1 MKAQYTSK
9 TAKARWQKEYEK
21 ELAQRAGLPPK
32 ELKRVITHEQIGGG
46 IADIKK
52 QYQAFASPLKTPEQV
67 QRRAKL
73 DRKLTDWYMR
83 HGDALRVNPGPLGA
97 INLAGTVMMD
107 PDKFPQFLKNIAER
121 SGRPLPN
128 IPESA
133 WPAITKAVLEHER
146 AEGVQ
151 LGNVVSGQHA
161 SAAHASHAGLL
172 PLLAERMNV
181 QDPHAVKVM
190 DWLRQ
195 LNSEDKK
202 TARAL
207 KQHGQVG
214 NYVLPFGGRAHRSAE
229 KQIIK
234 KINPQLDAPQ
244 FQRML
249 SSSAGTPQDFIAHT
263 SAIPSGTPAQMRSVR
278 TGGLLRPGKLKALA
292 GLGLLLAPL
301 AYPYY
306 RYRKGLS
313 DQVEGNKTASVKDL
327 LKRPNNA
334 IQLGSTAAMS
344 LWAHDSLNEA
354 VRDQIMEE
362 DPYAKYKLYGV
373 PLGAGLA
380 TYGLLSHKYPKA
392 SPAAKL
398 LGALTVGGT
407 AAPLVSYGLIAETLG
422 RTDID
427 AARRYAQAKREGAKF
442 HNYYSNPSFTKGRY
456 NDLFE
461 TAAHGTSKP
470 WHSYFL
476 DKELQDNI
484 AEYKL

>member
-1 MKAQYTSK
+1 
-9 TAKARWQKEYEK
+9 
-21 ELAQRAGLPPK
+21 
-32 ELKRVITHEQIGGG
+32 
-46 IADIKK
+46 
-52 QYQAFASPLKTPEQV
+52 
-67 QRRAKL
+67 
-73 DRKLTDWYMR
+73 
-83 HGDALRVNPGPLGA
+83 
-97 INLAGTVMMD
+97 
-107 PDKFPQFLKNIAER
+107 
-121 SGRPLPN
+121 
-128 IPESA
+128 
-133 WPAITKAVLEHER
+133 
-146 AEGVQ
+146 
-151 LGNVVSGQHA
+151 
-161 SAAHASHAGLL
+161 
-172 PLLAERMNV
+172 MNV

-195 LNSEDKK
+195 FNREDKV

-229 KQIIK
+229 KKIIK
-234 KINPQLDAPQ
+234 KINPQLPPMQ
-244 FQRML
+244 LQRML
-249 SSSAGTPQDFIAHT
+249 SSSAGTPQDFIAHA

-278 TGGLLRPGKLKALA
+278 TGGLLRQGKLKALA
-292 GLGLLLAPL
+292 GLGLLLAPM

-313 DQVEGNKTASVKDL
+313 DQVEGNKTASVKAL
-327 LKRPNNA
+327 LKHPNNA
-334 IQLGSTAAMS
+334 AQLGSIAAMS
-344 LWAHDSLNEA
+344 LMAHDSLNEA
-354 VRDQIMEE
+354 VRDQVMEE
-362 DPYAKYKLYGV
+362 DPYAKYKLYAV
-373 PLGAGLA
+373 PLGLGLA

-398 LGALTVGGT
+398 LGAYTVGGT
-407 AAPLVSYGLIAETLG
+407 ASSLASRSGLLGETAG

-456 NDLFE
+456 NALFE